1 MKAWLRTFCVSVSLV
16 LKILGHYKLVVGI
29 GVFSKCWPFMVEIS
43 NACVIPSSAEIE
55 KLERDINTLKEAG
68 GELTI

>member
-1 MKAWLRTFCVSVSLV
+1 
-16 LKILGHYKLVVGI
+16 
-29 GVFSKCWPFMVEIS
+29 MVEIS

-55 KLERDINTLKEAG
+55 KLERDINMLKEAG